1 MIRNVI
7 NKLFFKLVLLDDLIK
22 KIESKTIQDNLKL
35 ITIGEH
41 SKLYK
46 EAKITN
52 LQNNK
57 NNIVIGKNSHIR
69 GNLQIFNYG
78 GKIQIGNYCY
88 VGENSYVWSGD
99 SVIIENNVLI
109 SHNVNI
115 IDSNSHELN
124 HVEREKGFNEIISTG
139 HPSNKGSIITKPIV
153 IKKNAWISFN
163 VIILKGVTIGEGAIV
178 AAGSVVTK
186 DVPDFAVVAG
196 NPARIVK
203 HTD

>member
-1 MIRNVI
+1 MIRRI
-7 NKLFFKLVLLDDLIK
+7 LNKLFFKIVLLEDLIK
-22 KIESKTIQDNLKL
+22 KIEYKTIQDNLNL
-35 ITIGEH
+35 IIIGEH

-46 EAKITN
+46 EAKVIN

-57 NNIVIGKNSHIR
+57 HNIVIGNYTHIR

-88 VGENSYVWSGD
+88 LGENSYLWSGE
-99 SVIIENNVLI
+99 SVIIEDHVLI

-124 HVEREKGFNEIISTG
+124 HSDRKKGYNEIISIG
-139 HPSNKGSIITKPIV
+139 HPSNKGSIITMPIV

-203 HTD
+203 YTE